1 VEQTLGILAPERY
14 IEMVVA
20 FAPKLLAA
28 LFVMLAF
35 WVLLKITQPALRG
48 MLRRADF
55 AEALVRLLIDNVY
68 KMTLFGFG
76 LITAASQVG
85 INIGAALAGL
95 GVAGIA
101 VGFAAQDS
109 VANTIAG
116 FLIFWDKPF
125 QVGHF
130 VSTQGAYGEVASITM
145 RTTRIR
151 TPNNT
156 YVVIPNRKI
165 IEDPLINH
173 SMYGQTRVD
182 VPLGIAYKEDVD
194 AARAALLAVA
204 TADAE
209 VLGDPAPE
217 VIVTELGDSSVNLQV
232 RVWIADAAEE
242 RGVFARVLEASKKAL
257 DREGIEI
264 PFPHLQLF
272 VEDLR
277 PRVVDQMQLISART
291 G

>member
-1 VEQTLGILAPERY
+1 VEETLGILAPERY
-14 IEMVVA
+14 IDMGIV

-35 WVLLKITQPALRG
+35 WVLFKVTQPALRS

-68 KMTLFGFG
+68 KMTIFGFG
-76 LITAASQVG
+76 VITAASQVG

-130 VSTQGAYGEVASITM
+130 VSTQGAYGEVTSITM

-173 SMYGQTRVD
+173 SMYGHTRVD
-182 VPLGIAYKEDVD
+182 VPIGIAYKERVD
-194 AARAALLAVA
+194 AAREALLAA
-204 TADAE
+204 ARADRE
-209 VLGDPAPE
+209 VLDDPGAE
-217 VIVTELGDSSVNLQV
+217 VIVTELGGSSVNLQI

-242 RGVFARVLEASKKAL
+242 RGVFARVLEASKRAL
-257 DREGIEI
+257 DEAGIEI

-277 PRVVDQMQLISART
+277 PRVVDQMKLITAQA

>member
-1 VEQTLGILAPERY
+1 MEETLGILAPERY
-14 IEMVVA
+14 IDVGIA
-20 FAPKLLAA
+20 FAPKLLSA

-130 VSTQGAYGEVASITM
+130 VSTQGAYGEVTSITM

-209 VLGDPAPE
+209 VLRDPAPE

-257 DREGIEI
+257 DQAGIEI

-277 PRVVDQMQLISART
+277 PRVVDQMKLISART